1 MEERKLTG
9 YPSIDKPWLKYYEG
23 KISGENMPA
32 SGGTVYDF
40 LRQNNSVHQKD
51 TALRYFWRKI
61 NYHKLFS
68 KIDEVERALT
78 AHGVKAGDIVTIALP
93 SIPEVVYLFYALA
106 KVGAIANMVD
116 PRLSEEELRWYIA
129 EAGSKV
135 VFLLSSMKLDS
146 LQVHGVKTVVMVSP
160 LESLL
165 PLNHTTIPA
174 FAVRWNTFLRVGMGS
189 SVSKTPCEAEC
200 SVLMTHTSGTTGH
213 PKGVL
218 LANSAINALA
228 EQYQCVIAPKRGDSY
243 LCVIPPFIA
252 FGMCVAI
259 HMPVSL
265 GVTTVLVPQ
274 FDAGKFG
281 KILKRYKPN
290 HFTCTPTNFEPLL
303 QENSKMD
310 LSFIKTPAVGGDS
323 MDEKFE
329 HRVNEYLAA
338 HGCKHKVVKGYGM
351 SEVGSS
357 ACSCWDD
364 CNSVGSVGIP
374 LPKMMIS
381 IFKPG
386 TDEELPYN
394 EEGEICF
401 SGPSM
406 MRGYFKNESA
416 TKLVLWRHKDGRLW
430 MHSGDIGYMTED
442 GMLFV
447 IDRIKRLIRVD
458 ANHCILPSKIERPL
472 KELSEVRA
480 CAVVGLN
487 GDIFAH
493 IVLNKECDIEQ
504 KTLIS
509 RFDEWLAGKIPTF
522 AMPKKYVFCDAL
534 PLTPVGKV
542 DYRTMERMIAGE
554 IDNDYE

>member
-1 MEERKLTG
+1 MNKKLTG

-23 KISGENMPA
+23 KISSEKMP
-32 SGGTVYDF
+32 SSDGTVYNF
-40 LRQNNSVHQKD
+40 LWQNNSIHQKD
-51 TALRYFWRKI
+51 TAIRYFWQKI

-68 KIDEVERALT
+68 MIDEVEQALT
-78 AHGVKAGDIVTIALP
+78 AYGVRAGDIVTIALP

-106 KVGAIANMVD
+106 KIGAIANMAD
-116 PRLSEEELRWYIA
+116 PRLSEEELRWYIT

-135 VFLLSSMKLDS
+135 VFLLSSMKLDR
-146 LQVHGVKTVVMVSP
+146 LPVHGVKTVVMVSP

-165 PLNHTTIPA
+165 PMNHTTTPSST
-174 FAVRWNTFLRVGMGS
+174 VRWSTFLRAGTSDNISEMS
-189 SVSKTPCEAEC
+189 CQANR
-200 SVLMTHTSGTTGH
+200 SVLMTHTSGTTGR

-228 EQYQCVIAPKRGDSY
+228 AQYQCVIAPKRGDTY

-265 GVTTVLVPQ
+265 GVTTVLIPQ
-274 FDAGKFG
+274 FNARNFG

-290 HFTCTPTNFEPLL
+290 HFVCTPTNFEPLL
-303 QENSKMD
+303 QEYSKMD

-329 HRVNEYLAA
+329 HRINEYLAA
-338 HGCKHKVVKGYGM
+338 HGCKHKVAKGYGM

-364 CNSVGSVGIP
+364 CNSIGSVGIP
-374 LPKMMIS
+374 LPEMMIS
-381 IFKPG
+381 IFRPG

-394 EEGEICF
+394 VEGEICF

-406 MRGYFKNESA
+406 MQGYFKNESA
-416 TKLVLWRHKDGRLW
+416 TKSVLWRHGDGRLW

-472 KELSEVRA
+472 KELSEVGA

-487 GDIFAH
+487 GDIFAY
-493 IVLNKECDIEQ
+493 IVPNKECSAEKKVLLSQ
-504 KTLIS
+504 
-509 RFDEWLAGKIPTF
+509 FDEWLAEKIPTF
-522 AMPKKYVFCDAL
+522 AIPKKYVFCDAL

-542 DYRTMERMIAGE
+542 DYRTLERMVE
-554 IDNDYE
+554 EDVEKEQ